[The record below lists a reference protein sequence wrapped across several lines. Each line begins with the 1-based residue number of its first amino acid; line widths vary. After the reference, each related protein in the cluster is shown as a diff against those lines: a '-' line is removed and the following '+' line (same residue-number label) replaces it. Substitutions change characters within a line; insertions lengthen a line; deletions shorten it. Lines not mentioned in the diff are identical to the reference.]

1 MFATIRSY
9 RVTASS
15 ITVCESREGLHE
27 SAARAAASV
36 EEERAR
42 ELIEFGPEVVSGEVA
57 AEAAQIELAA

>member
-1 MFATIRSY
+1 
-9 RVTASS
+9 
-15 ITVCESREGLHE
+15 
-27 SAARAAASV
+27 V